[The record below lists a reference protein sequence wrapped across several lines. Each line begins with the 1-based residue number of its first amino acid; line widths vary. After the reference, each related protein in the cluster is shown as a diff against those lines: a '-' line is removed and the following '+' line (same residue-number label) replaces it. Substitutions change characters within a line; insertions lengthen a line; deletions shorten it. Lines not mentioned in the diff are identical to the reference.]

1 MYDAENYD
9 IAVIGAGHAGIEAA
23 LAAARLGM
31 RTALFTMN
39 LDSVANMPCNPSIGG
54 SGKGHLVREID
65 ALGGQM
71 GRAADATLI
80 QSRMLN
86 RRKGPAVHALRAQ
99 IDRNAYHVYMKNVLE
114 KEPNLWLRQAE
125 IVDMEFDG
133 EGRVC
138 AVTTQM
144 GARHNVRAA
153 IVCTGTF
160 LRGKVFVGDVSYQS
174 GPDSMFASVRLYD
187 ALIKTGARFRRFKTG
202 TPPRVNVND
211 IDLSGLSIQEGDERL
226 VPFSFDTRGELKNR
240 VVCHIT
246 YTTQKTHE
254 IIRANL
260 HRSPL
265 YGGKIEGI
273 GPRYCPSIEDKVV
286 RFADKDRHQLFLEP
300 LGLNT
305 NEMYIQG
312 FSSSLPED
320 VQIEMLHSLPGLEH
334 ARMMRTA
341 YAIEYDCVDPTEL
354 KATLE
359 FKCSE
364 GLYGAGQFCGTSG
377 YEEAA
382 AQGLVAGMNA
392 ALKLKGEPPLILTRA
407 DSYIGTLIDD
417 ITTKGISEPYRIMT
431 SKSEYR
437 LILRQDN
444 AEERLMEKGCR
455 AGLVTKE
462 RYGRFLSMMEKVKAE
477 QKRIAATT
485 VSATEEINDFLMRM
499 GTAPLSEGIRLVE
512 LLKRPELN
520 MESLAEI
527 DKTRPEGIDRR
538 VTEQAEIRIKYDG
551 YIKKQEAQIKRF
563 LRSAHVKIPDG
574 VDFLSIKGLKVE
586 ARQRLS
592 QARPADIGTA
602 SRVPGVT
609 PADISVLLVYIEQ
622 MKREDKDGGI

>member
-1 MYDAENYD
+1 MYDAENFD

-31 RTALFTMN
+31 KTALFTMN

-99 IDRNAYHVYMKNVLE
+99 IDRNAYRVYMKNVLE
-114 KEPNLWLRQAE
+114 REPNLWLRQAE
-125 IVDMEFDG
+125 IVDMEFDESG
-133 EGRVC
+133 
-138 AVTTQM
+138 AVRAVVTQM
-144 GARHNVRAA
+144 GARHAVRAA
-153 IVCTGTF
+153 VVCTGTY
-160 LRGKVFVGDVSYQS
+160 LRGKIFVGDVSYDG
-174 GPDSMFASVRLYD
+174 GPDSMFASVRLFD
-187 ALIKTGARFRRFKTG
+187 ALKKTGASLRRFKTG
-202 TPPRVNVND
+202 TPPRVNVKE
-211 IDLSGLSIQEGDERL
+211 IDLSALSVQKGDERV
-226 VPFSFDTRGELKNR
+226 VPFSFDTEDVPKNR
-240 VVCHIT
+240 AVCHIT
-246 YTTQKTHE
+246 YTTEKTHE
-254 IIRANL
+254 IIRENL

-265 YGGKIEGI
+265 FGGKIEGI

-300 LGLNT
+300 LGLDT

-320 VQIEMLHSLPGLEH
+320 VQLKMLHSLPGLEN

-354 KATLE
+354 FPTLE
-359 FKCSE
+359 FKRAPN
-364 GLYGAGQFCGTSG
+364 LYGAGQFCGTSG

-382 AQGLVAGMNA
+382 AQGLVAGANA

-444 AEERLMEKGCR
+444 AEERLMEKGYR
-455 AGLVTKE
+455 AGLVSRA
-462 RYGRFLSMMEKVKAE
+462 RYERFLSMMEAVSAE
-477 QKRIAATT
+477 QRRIAQTKIPASDE
-485 VSATEEINDFLMRM
+485 VNEFLIKM
-499 GTAPLSEGIRLVE
+499 GTAPIEAGIRLVE
-512 LLKRPELN
+512 LVKRPELG
-520 MESLAEI
+520 MESLAAI
-527 DKTRPEGIDRR
+527 DKTRPEDVSPR
-538 VTEQAEIRIKYDG
+538 VFEQAEIRIKYDG

-563 LRSAHVKIPDG
+563 LRAAHVKLPADM
-574 VDFLSIKGLKVE
+574 DYMAIKGLKVE

-592 QARPADIGTA
+592 QARPADIGAA

-622 MKREDKDGGI
+622 MKREGQNGTV

>member
-23 LAAARLGM
+23 LASARLGM

-80 QSRMLN
+80 QIRMLN
-86 RRKGPAVHALRAQ
+86 MRKGPAVHALRAQ
-99 IDRNAYHVYMKNVLE
+99 IDRNAYHVYMKHVLE

-125 IVDMEFDG
+125 IVDMEFS
-133 EGRVC
+133 EGRVS
-138 AVTTQM
+138 AVITQM
-144 GARHNVRAA
+144 GARHPVRAA
-153 IVCTGTF
+153 VICTGTF
-160 LRGKVFVGDVSYQS
+160 LRGKVFVGDVSYDS

-187 ALIKTGARFRRFKTG
+187 ALIKTGASFRRFKTG

-211 IDLSGLSIQEGDERL
+211 IDLSELSVQCGDENIT
-226 VPFSFDTRGELKNR
+226 PFSFDTTESPVNR
-240 VVCHIT
+240 AVCHIT
-246 YTTQKTHE
+246 YTTEETHN
-254 IIRANL
+254 IIRENL

-300 LGLNT
+300 LGLDT

-320 VQIEMLHSLPGLEH
+320 VQIKMLHSLPGLSR

-359 FKCSE
+359 FKKTE
-364 GLYGAGQFCGTSG
+364 NLYGAGQFCGTSG

-382 AQGLVAGMNA
+382 AQGLVAGVNA

-455 AGLVTKE
+455 AGLVSKE
-462 RYGRFLSMMEKVKAE
+462 RYNRFLSMMEAVKAE
-477 QKRIAATT
+477 EKRIAATT
-485 VSATEEINDFLMRM
+485 VSATDEVNEFLKSHN
-499 GTAPLSEGIRLVE
+499 TTPLEAGIRLIE

-520 MESLAEI
+520 MEKLAAI
-527 DKTRPEGIDRR
+527 DKTRPAGLSRR

-551 YIKKQEAQIKRF
+551 YIKKQEAQIKKF
-563 LRSAHVKIPDG
+563 LRAAHVRIPEGIDY
-574 VDFLSIKGLKVE
+574 LSIKGLKVE

-592 QARPADIGTA
+592 GARPADIGAA

-622 MKREDKDGGI
+622 MKREDKNGGV

>member
-1 MYDAENYD
+1 MMMYNAEKYD
-9 IAVIGAGHAGIEAA
+9 IAVVGAGHAGIEAA

-31 RTALFTMN
+31 KVILFTMN
-39 LDSVANMPCNPSIGG
+39 LDAIGNMPCNPSIGG

-114 KEPNLWLRQAE
+114 NEPNLMVRQAE
-125 IVDMEFDG
+125 IVDFDFDESG
-133 EGRVC
+133 IR
-138 AVTTQM
+138 AVTTHM
-144 GARHNVRAA
+144 GARHEVRAL
-153 IVCTGTF
+153 IICTGTY
-160 LRGKVFVGDVSYQS
+160 LRGKIFVGDVSYDS
-174 GPDSMFASVRLYD
+174 GPDSMFASGPLYD
-187 ALIKTGARFRRFKTG
+187 ALKRTGANLMRFKTG

-211 IDLSGLSIQEGDERL
+211 IDLKRLDVQNGDDVL
-226 VPFSFDTRGELKNR
+226 VPFSFDTDFELQNKA
-240 VVCHIT
+240 VCHIT
-246 YTTQKTHE
+246 HTTKETHD
-254 IIRANL
+254 IILENL

-286 RFADKDRHQLFLEP
+286 RFSDKDRHQLFLEP

-305 NEMYIQG
+305 NEIYIQG

-320 VQIEMLHSLPGLEH
+320 VQIKMVRSLPGLEH
-334 ARMMRTA
+334 ANMMRTA
-341 YAIEYDCVDPTEL
+341 YAIEYDCVDPLEL
-354 KATLE
+354 KPTLE
-359 FKCSE
+359 FKRVE
-364 GLYGAGQFCGTSG
+364 NLYGAGQFCGTSG

-382 AQGLVAGMNA
+382 AQGLLAGINA

-437 LILRQDN
+437 LLLRQDN
-444 AEERLMEKGCR
+444 AEERLMKHGLR
-455 AGLVTKE
+455 VGLVSEERYAKFLALTKE
-462 RYGRFLSMMEKVKAE
+462 VSSEEK
-477 QKRIAATT
+477 RAASTT
-485 VSATEEINDFLMRM
+485 IHPTKEVNDFLIKM
-499 GTAPLSEGIRLVE
+499 GTTPIESGVRLIE
-512 LLKRPELN
+512 LVKRPQLSYEALG
-520 MESLAEI
+520 EI
-527 DKTRPEGIDRR
+527 DFSRPKGLSRR
-538 VTEQAEIRIKYDG
+538 VMEQVEIRIKYDG
-551 YIKKQEAQIKRF
+551 YIKKQQAQIQKF
-563 LRSAHVKIPDG
+563 LKAAHVKIPEEIDYM
-574 VDFLSIKGLKVE
+574 SIKGLKVE
-586 ARQRLS
+586 ARQKLTAALPS
-592 QARPADIGTA
+592 DIGAA

-622 MKREDKDGGI
+622 FKRGIL